1 MRIYLAGPEVFL
13 PDARAV
19 GEAKQAL
26 AARHGFAGAFPLDA
40 ELPPDWRVISA
51 ANERLIRACGALVAN
66 LSPFR
71 GASADP
77 GTCFELGFARAL
89 GLPCFGYT
97 ARAADLAGRIPGALR
112 AADGRLRD
120 AAGMEVEEFALADNL
135 MMEGAIAA
143 SGGAMVRREARDPWR
158 DLTPFDAVLS
168 EMARRL
174 L

>member
-19 GEAKQAL
+19 GEAKKAL
-26 AARHGFAGAFPLDA
+26 CARHGFAGAFPLDQD
-40 ELPPDWRVISA
+40 LPNDWRAISA
-51 ANERLIRACGALVAN
+51 ANEALIRACGALLAN

-71 GASADP
+71 GPGADP
-77 GTCFELGFARAL
+77 GTAFEIGFARAI

-97 ARAADLAGRIPGALR
+97 ARAAEMAGRIPGAAR
-112 AADGRLRD
+112 GADGRLRD
-120 AAGMEVEEFALADNL
+120 PEGLEVEEFGLADNL

-143 SGGAMVRREARDPWR
+143 SGGVVVRREARDPWR
-158 DLTPFDAVLS
+158 DLTAFDAALG